1 MNAVIEAF
9 EAGEVDVAAFDHRAH
24 VRVAWH
30 FLDQLPLLE
39 ALSRF
44 CQALDELVRAHGA
57 EAKFNLTLSVAFMLL
72 IRDRMRAGERWE
84 EFASRESSFIGEGL
98 APVRGYYDAA
108 QLERA
113 RLQFVLPAVS

>member
-30 FLDQLPLLE
+30 FLDQRPLLE

-72 IRDRMRAGERWE
+72 IRDRMYAGERWE